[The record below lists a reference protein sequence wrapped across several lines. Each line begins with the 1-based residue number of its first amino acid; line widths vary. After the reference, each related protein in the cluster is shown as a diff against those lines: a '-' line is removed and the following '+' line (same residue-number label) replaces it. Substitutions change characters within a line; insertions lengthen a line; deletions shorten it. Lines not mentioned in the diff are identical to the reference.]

1 MTRTPSPLV
10 PSEPR
15 GAVGG
20 GAAAPGATTPSTSAG
35 TGAPGTPSP
44 EPAEPRRGPLATY
57 AELPRLAGKAF
68 LPVAFLARLPF
79 SMITIG
85 TLLLVSTTTGSLA
98 LGGLASAAAAV
109 GTALG
114 GPTQGSLADRAGQ
127 RPVLLVVV
135 PLNVLAVLALV
146 QAASAEASPGV
157 ILGAAAL
164 VGAFAPQVGPL
175 ARVRWIAMTKHRPRT
190 LLAAMGYESTAD
202 EIGFVLGPAL
212 VGILASVWSPQ
223 AAMLVAAAVCAVFGL
238 AFALHPTAPPGAPR
252 PTAAAQAAAGLDA
265 HGSFVGL
272 FRRVLVPVLG
282 MLAMGML
289 FGSTQTAVTSFMRD
303 AGAEEQAGL
312 VYAVLGFGSAITAL
326 AVVALPAG
334 FGARSRW
341 VSFAAGLTVT
351 AILMFLAG
359 GSGSL
364 GTLIGALALFG
375 LFVGPVMV
383 TIFTVGGDLSPRSR
397 SGAAMTMLASA
408 NVVGVALG
416 ASVGGQVAEGAGT
429 AAAFALP
436 AVAAALLLVTGL
448 SLRSRRATV
457 DTTVLP
463 TPPGVV

>member
-1 MTRTPSPLV
+1 MTRTPSPL
-10 PSEPR
+10 
-15 GAVGG
+15 
-20 GAAAPGATTPSTSAG
+20 APGRAG
-35 TGAPGTPSP
+35 DDHAPDPLAGPGVTAPRIVSP
-44 EPAEPRRGPLATY
+44 VEAEPRRGALATY
-57 AELPRLAGKAF
+57 GELPRLAGALF
-68 LPVAFLARLPF
+68 LPIAFLARLPF

-85 TLLLVSTTTGSLA
+85 SLLLVTTTTGSIA
-98 LGGLASAAAAV
+98 IGGLASAAAAV
-109 GTALG
+109 GTAIG
-114 GPTQGSLADRAGQ
+114 GPTQGSLADRLGQ
-127 RPVLLVVV
+127 RKVLLVVV
-135 PLNVLAVLALV
+135 PLNVLAVVALV
-146 QAASAEASPGV
+146 QAASAGAPTGV
-157 ILGAAAL
+157 VLGAAAL
-164 VGAFAPQVGPL
+164 VGAFAPQIGPL
-175 ARVRWIAMTKHRPRT
+175 ARVRWIAMTQHRPRT

-223 AAMLVAAAVCAVFGL
+223 AAMLFAAAVCAVFGL
-238 AFALHPTAPPGAPR
+238 AFALHPTATPGSPK
-252 PTAAAQAAAGLDA
+252 PSPAAQAGADA
-265 HGSFVGL
+265 HGTFAGL
-272 FRRVLVPVLG
+272 LARVLVPVLG

-326 AVVALPAG
+326 AVVALPAT

-341 VSFAAGLTVT
+341 VSFASGLTVT
-351 AILMFLAG
+351 AVLTFLAG

-364 GTLIGALALFG
+364 GALIGALAALG

-416 ASVGGQVAEGAGT
+416 ASVGGQVAESSGT

-436 AVAAALLLVTGL
+436 VVAAALLVVTGL
-448 SLRSRRATV
+448 SLRSRRGPV
-457 DTTVLP
+457 DTPVADDA
-463 TPPGVV
+463 PGVR

>member
-1 MTRTPSPLV
+1 MTRTPSPLAPARPDV
-10 PSEPR
+10 TAD
-15 GAVGG
+15 GAL
-20 GAAAPGATTPSTSAG
+20 
-35 TGAPGTPSP
+35 GAPAQAS
-44 EPAEPRRGPLATY
+44 EPAEPRRGTLATY
-57 AELPRLAGKAF
+57 GELPRLAGKAF
-68 LPVAFLARLPF
+68 LPIAFLARLPF

-85 TLLLVSTTTGSLA
+85 TLLLVTTTTGSLA

-114 GPTQGSLADRAGQ
+114 GPTQGSLADRIGQ
-127 RPVLLVVV
+127 RKVLLVVV
-135 PLNVLAVLALV
+135 PLNVLAVVALV
-146 QAASAEASPGV
+146 QAASTGAASGV

-175 ARVRWIAMTKHRPRT
+175 ARVRWIAMTQHRPRT

-223 AAMLVAAAVCAVFGL
+223 AAMLFAAAVCAVFGL
-238 AFALHPTAPPGAPR
+238 AFALHPTATPGAPK
-252 PTAAAQAAAGLDA
+252 PSAAAQAAAGDDA

-272 FRRVLVPVLG
+272 LRRVLVPVLG

-326 AVVALPAG
+326 AVVALPAS

-341 VSFAAGLTVT
+341 VSFASGLTVT
-351 AILMFLAG
+351 AVLAFLAG

-364 GTLIGALALFG
+364 GALIGALALLG

-383 TIFTVGGDLSPRSR
+383 TIFTVGGDLSPSSR

-416 ASVGGQVAEGAGT
+416 ASVGGQVAEGVGT

-436 AVAAALLLVTGL
+436 AVAAVLLVVTGL
-448 SLRSRRATV
+448 SLRSRPAHV
-457 DTTVLP
+457 DTTALP
-463 TPPGVV
+463 QAPGVL

>member
-1 MTRTPSPLV
+1 MTRTPSPLA
-10 PSEPR
+10 PGRAGDDHAPDSLTGP
-15 GAVGG
+15 GAT
-20 GAAAPGATTPSTSAG
+20 APGAV
-35 TGAPGTPSP
+35 APV
-44 EPAEPRRGPLATY
+44 EAEPRRGALATY
-57 AELPRLAGKAF
+57 GELPRLAGALF
-68 LPVAFLARLPF
+68 LPIAFLARLPF

-85 TLLLVSTTTGSLA
+85 SLLLVTTTTGSIA
-98 LGGLASAAAAV
+98 IGGLASAAAAV
-109 GTALG
+109 GTAIG
-114 GPTQGSLADRAGQ
+114 GPTQGSLADRLGQ
-127 RPVLLVVV
+127 RKVLLVVV
-135 PLNVLAVLALV
+135 PLNVLAVVALV
-146 QAASAEASPGV
+146 QAASAGAPTGV
-157 ILGAAAL
+157 VLGAAAL
-164 VGAFAPQVGPL
+164 VGAFAPQIGPL
-175 ARVRWIAMTKHRPRT
+175 ARVRWIAMTQHRPRT

-223 AAMLVAAAVCAVFGL
+223 AAMLFAAAVCAVFGL
-238 AFALHPTAPPGAPR
+238 AFALHPTATPGSPK
-252 PTAAAQAAAGLDA
+252 PSPAAQAGADA
-265 HGSFVGL
+265 HGTFGGL
-272 FRRVLVPVLG
+272 LARVLVPVLG

-326 AVVALPAG
+326 AVVALPAS

-341 VSFAAGLTVT
+341 VSFASGLTVT
-351 AILMFLAG
+351 AVLTFLAG

-364 GTLIGALALFG
+364 GALIGALAALG

-416 ASVGGQVAEGAGT
+416 ASVGGQVAESSGT

-436 AVAAALLLVTGL
+436 VVAAALLVVTGL
-448 SLRSRRATV
+448 SLRSRRGPV
-457 DTTVLP
+457 DTPVAGDA
-463 TPPGVV
+463 PGVV

>member
-1 MTRTPSPLV
+1 MTRTPSPLA
-10 PSEPR
+10 PSRRDVEPA
-15 GAVGG
+15 AVGTLG
-20 GAAAPGATTPSTSAG
+20 SPAP
-35 TGAPGTPSP
+35 APDDV
-44 EPAEPRRGPLATY
+44 EPRRGTLATY
-57 AELPRLAGKAF
+57 GELPRLAGKAF
-68 LPVAFLARLPF
+68 LPIAFLARLPF

-114 GPTQGSLADRAGQ
+114 GPTQGTLADRIGQ
-127 RPVLLVVV
+127 RTVLLVVV
-135 PLNVLAVLALV
+135 PLNVLAVLGLV
-146 QAASAEASPGV
+146 QAASAGAPSAV
-157 ILGAAAL
+157 ILGTAAL

-175 ARVRWIAMTKHRPRT
+175 ARVRWIAMTQHRPRT

-223 AAMLVAAAVCAVFGL
+223 AAMLFAAGVCAVFGL
-238 AFALHPTAPPGAPR
+238 AFALHPTATPGAPK
-252 PTAAAQAAAGLDA
+252 PSPEASAAAGQDA
-265 HGSFVGL
+265 HGSFAGL
-272 FRRVLVPVLG
+272 LRKVLVPVLG

-303 AGAEEQAGL
+303 AGSESQAGL

-326 AVVALPAG
+326 AVVALPAR

-341 VSFAAGLTVT
+341 VAFASGLTVAAVLT
-351 AILMFLAG
+351 FVAG

-364 GTLIGALALFG
+364 GTLIGALALLG

-383 TIFTVGGDLSPRSR
+383 TIFTVGGDLSPTSR

-408 NVVGVALG
+408 NVVGVAIG
-416 ASVGGQVAEGAGT
+416 ASLGGQVAEGVGT

-436 AVAAALLLVTGL
+436 AVAAVLLVVTGL
-448 SLRSRRATV
+448 SLRSRPAPV
-457 DTTVLP
+457 DAP
-463 TPPGVV
+463 APSGAPGVR